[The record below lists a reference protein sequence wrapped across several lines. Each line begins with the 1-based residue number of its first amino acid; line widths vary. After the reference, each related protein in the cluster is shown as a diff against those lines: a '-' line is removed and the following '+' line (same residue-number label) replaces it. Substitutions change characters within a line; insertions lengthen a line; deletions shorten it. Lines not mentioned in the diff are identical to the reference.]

1 VRGLA
6 ALAAAWLFAAGSIPH
21 IRFED
26 ATPRSGIKFVVRNG
40 ATGKFYQPEIML
52 GGIAAFDFNND
63 GCTDLFVTNGAPL
76 PDGKKTGPEYWNRL
90 YRNNCDM
97 TFTDVTEKAGLQGEG
112 YSMGVA
118 AADFN
123 NDGFV
128 DLFVTGLRTHALYRN
143 RGDGTFE
150 DVTAKA
156 GLDRVDPR
164 YGPMW
169 SVSAG
174 WFDYDNDGR
183 LDLFVT
189 NYVDWSPAAEGA
201 CRLATARAYCHPR
214 DFHGLP
220 NQLFHNNGDG
230 TFTDV
235 SEESGIRK
243 SIGKGMGVAFGDFN
257 GDGLLDVFVANDS
270 VPNFLFQ
277 NLGHGRFRE
286 VALEAG
292 VAYNTKGN
300 AVAGMGVD
308 FRDLT
313 NSGRDDIALD
323 AMYWDGFTLYRNTG
337 KQPAFSDETLSSG
350 LVRAT
355 RDLTAWGM
363 GIYDFDNDGRKD
375 MFFAASHFPGTEA
388 QVQSAPELGNH
399 VLRNSGD
406 GKFEDVS
413 ESAGV
418 DFQQRGLFHGAAFA
432 DFDNDGRVDVAVTSV
447 NGPLKIFRNVSSN
460 SGHWLG
466 VKLIG
471 TKSNRD
477 GIGARV
483 RITLP
488 DGSFEYNHATTSVG
502 YASSSELIVRFGLGV
517 YDRVKEIEIHWPSG
531 TVQKVDGVKADR
543 IVVLREP

>member
-1 VRGLA
+1 VRCLA
-6 ALAAAWLFAAGSIPH
+6 ALAAAGLFAAGSIPH
-21 IRFED
+21 IQFED
-26 ATPRSGIKFVVRNG
+26 ATTRSGIRFVVRNG

-52 GGIAAFDFNND
+52 GGIATFDFNND
-63 GCTDLFVTNGAPL
+63 GCIDLFVTNGARL
-76 PDGKKTGPEYWNRL
+76 PDRKKTGPEYWNRL

-118 AADFN
+118 AADFD

-164 YGPMW
+164 YGPMC

-189 NYVDWSPAAEGA
+189 NYVDWSQAAEGA
-201 CRLATARAYCHPR
+201 CRLGTARAYCHPR

-235 SEESGIRK
+235 SEASGIRN

-257 GDGLLDVFVANDS
+257 GDGLPDVFVANDS

-277 NLGHGRFRE
+277 NMGHGRFRE
-286 VALEAG
+286 VALETG

-300 AVAGMGVD
+300 AVAGMGAD

-323 AMYWDGFTLYRNTG
+323 AMYWDGFTLYQNTG
-337 KQPAFSDETLSSG
+337 GQPAFSDETMSSG

-375 MFFAASHFPGTEA
+375 LFFAASHFPGTQA
-388 QVQSAPELGNH
+388 QVRSAPELGNH
-399 VLRNSGD
+399 VLRNLGD

-413 ESAGV
+413 ESAGA
-418 DFQQRGLFHGAAFA
+418 DFQQRALFHGAAFA
-432 DFDNDGRVDVAVTSV
+432 DFDNDGRIDVAVTSI
-447 NGPLKIFRNVSSN
+447 NGPLKIFRNVSPN

-488 DGSFEYNHATTSVG
+488 SGSFEYNHATTSVG
-502 YASSSELIVRFGLGV
+502 YASSSEPIVRFGLGF
-517 YDRVKEIEIHWPSG
+517 YDRAKEIEVHWPSG

-543 IVVLREP
+543 ILILREP